1 MTDPDPVATE
11 PLLTDA
17 TPTSWS
23 DACRQLSAGDTYWL
37 ATVHPDGRPQLR
49 PVLAVWLDGTLH
61 FCASPTSRK
70 AENLALDSRSVLAT
84 SSDAADLVVEG
95 KAVKVDDAAALRRVG
110 EAYADKYGW
119 DVEVRDGA
127 LHGDGAPTAGPPPYE
142 VYALM
147 PSTVFGFG
155 ADESF
160 SPTRWSFE
168 PAR

>member
-1 MTDPDPVATE
+1 MREDAEEDAMTDPDPVATK

-17 TPTSWS
+17 TPTSWL
-23 DACRQLSAGDTYWL
+23 DACRQLSAGDTL
-37 ATVHPDGRPQLR
+37 
-49 PVLAVWLDGTLH
+49 
-61 FCASPTSRK
+61 
-70 AENLALDSRSVLAT
+70 
-84 SSDAADLVVEG
+84 
-95 KAVKVDDAAALRRVG
+95 KVDDAAALQRMG

-119 DVEVRDGA
+119 DVEVRGGA